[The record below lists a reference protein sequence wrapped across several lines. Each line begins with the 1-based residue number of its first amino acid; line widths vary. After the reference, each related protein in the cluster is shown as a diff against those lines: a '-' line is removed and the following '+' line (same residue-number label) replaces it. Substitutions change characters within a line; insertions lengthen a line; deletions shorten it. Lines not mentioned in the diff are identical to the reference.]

1 MAPYGYAVHA
11 PSGAACIVCES
22 DDSPRIVPTVVLAE
36 LCRDLLAA
44 RTPATTAPAV
54 AAPEPL
60 RAAAQ
65 AVLDRWNSPRW
76 EWAKQGPTADLM
88 LALAGAIAQEP
99 QQ

>member
-1 MAPYGYAVHA
+1 MRAYA
-11 PSGAACIVCES
+11 
-22 DDSPRIVPTVVLAE
+22 
-36 LCRDLLAA
+36 LAA
-44 RTPATTAPAV
+44 RTQAP
-54 AAPEPL
+54 APEPL

-88 LALAGAIAQEP
+88 EALAGAIAQEP